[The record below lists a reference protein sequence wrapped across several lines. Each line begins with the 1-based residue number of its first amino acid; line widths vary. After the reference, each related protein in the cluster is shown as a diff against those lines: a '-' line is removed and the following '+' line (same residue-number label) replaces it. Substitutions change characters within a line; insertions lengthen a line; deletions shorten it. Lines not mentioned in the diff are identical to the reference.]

1 MTNLPQQSN
10 RLASILQTL
19 AEAYFARGQYAEA
32 AERFEQF
39 LQNGGHASDVY
50 EKLALSYL
58 ALNEYSAAA
67 RKAYEHAF
75 DHFSLDEELCLKIC
89 RFLLARQVLDDFSIR
104 VYQRALVFHPPF
116 EKEIYLSFFLYFKNQ
131 AQHEHAYEALKQVV
145 LLEQGGEAQN
155 LRQLASLG
163 QQLGRADEVRSLLD
177 RLEQTSPHVEVIRQL
192 RALDYAYL
200 IHQHSE
206 QDAALQ
212 QQRQTLLTA
221 ASHYETLTTLH
232 AVREFCALQY
242 ALYKLDT
249 SQTSQDFV
257 AEILQRIASPSWNG
271 QTSAAGEA
279 ISQARRSVLL
289 LKINNLEKIVQ
300 FTNAQLAENLAH
312 RFLTFSTKYLGKS
325 AETTCYLLR
334 DGLIA
339 FAPQAKR
346 LALAA
351 VDLLHKI
358 ENYNF
363 SVPASNR
370 LAIGMIVHAAATDT
384 VAPTVQHLTM
394 LHEALNMSTA
404 KLATPNGR
412 DTLENSSS
420 RLLFERNFFER
431 DLGAEAVAA
440 KFIGALPAEVPGSRI
455 EAYSAVWYNPLDYVD
470 EKRNHLLGKFLVVEK
485 LRSNRNAGTYRGR
498 DRHLERR
505 VIFKALSPQMSHR
518 LTQNTSTREQTVKT
532 LQRLGRL
539 EQPGLALIYDMGY
552 QQGLFFFVREYLE
565 GTSLEQTLVNKN
577 RLSPYE
583 VLAIGIKVC
592 RILQQTHKQQIFHCN
607 LKPANIWLLTGG
619 ELKITDF
626 FIPVFVET
634 FATTKQLDG
643 PRWHYS
649 APEWLQ
655 HGTPAPSC
663 DIYAVGMIL
672 YELLCA
678 EHPFAKHESLTDLS
692 QVNELALPPLAAQQP
707 QLPPL
712 FASTIDRACD
722 RSLQRRFKSLE
733 EFEAALHASL
743 EQMLKSDPAITK
755 TGLPPSSFSLRRMLK
770 AKHE

>member
-1 MTNLPQQSN
+1 MTNLPQQAN

-39 LQNGGHASDVY
+39 IQNGGHAPDVY

-67 RKAYEHAF
+67 QKAYEHAF

-116 EKEIYLSFFLYFKNQ
+116 VKEIYFSFFLYFKNH
-131 AQHEHAYEALKQVV
+131 AQHQHAYEAIKQVV
-145 LLEQGGEAQN
+145 LLEQGGDAQN
-155 LRQLASLG
+155 LRQLANLG
-163 QQLGRADEVRSLLD
+163 QQLGRAAEVRNLLD

-200 IHQHSE
+200 IHEQAE
-206 QDAALQ
+206 QDAAMQ
-212 QQRQTLLTA
+212 QQRQNLLTA
-221 ASHYETLTTLH
+221 ASRYETLATLH

-242 ALYKLDT
+242 ALYKLDKST
-249 SQTSQDFV
+249 ASQDFV

-271 QTSAAGEA
+271 QTSATGEA
-279 ISQARRSVLL
+279 VSHARHSVLL
-289 LKINNLEKIVQ
+289 LKINNLEKIEQ
-300 FTNAQLAENLAH
+300 FASAQIAENLAH
-312 RFLTFSTKYLGKS
+312 RFLTFSAKYLGKS

-334 DGLIA
+334 DGLLA
-339 FAPQAKR
+339 FAPQVKR
-346 LALAA
+346 LASAA

-370 LAIGMIVHAAATDT
+370 LAIAMIVHAATPDT
-384 VAPTVQHLTM
+384 VAPAIQHLTM

-404 KLATPNGR
+404 RISAQNGR
-412 DTLENSSS
+412 DTLDGSSS

-431 DLGAEAVAA
+431 ELGTEAVPAR
-440 KFIGALPAEVPGSRI
+440 FLGALPAEAPGSRL
-455 EAYSAVWYNPLDYVD
+455 EAYGAVWYNPLDYID
-470 EKRNHLLGKFLVVEK
+470 EKRNHPLGKFLVAEK
-485 LRSNRNAGTYRGR
+485 LRGNRSAGTYRGR
-498 DRHLERR
+498 DRNLERR

-518 LTQNTSTREQTVKT
+518 LAHNTSTREQTVKT

-583 VLAIGIKVC
+583 VLAIGIKAC
-592 RILQQTHKQQIFHCN
+592 RILQQTHKQRIFHCN

-626 FIPVFVET
+626 FIPAFVET
-634 FATTKQLDG
+634 FATNKQLDG
-643 PRWHYS
+643 SRWHYS
-649 APEWLQ
+649 SPEWLQ
-655 HGTPAPSC
+655 NSTPAPSC
-663 DIYAVGMIL
+663 DIYAIGMIL
-672 YELLCA
+672 YELLSA
-678 EHPFAKHESLTDLS
+678 AHPFAKQETLTGLS
-692 QVNELALPPLAAQQP
+692 QFHELALPPISSQQP

-722 RSLQRRFKSLE
+722 RSLERRFKSLE

-743 EQMLKSDPAITK
+743 EQMLQSDPAITK

>member
-1 MTNLPQQSN
+1 MTNLPQQAN

-39 LQNGGHASDVY
+39 LQNGGHSSDVY

-58 ALNEYSAAA
+58 ALSEYSAAA
-67 RKAYEHAF
+67 RKAYEYVF
-75 DHFSLDEELCLKIC
+75 DHFSLDEEFCLKIC
-89 RFLLARQVLDDFSIR
+89 RFLLSRQVLDDFSIR

-116 EKEIYLSFFLYFKNQ
+116 EKEIYLSFFHYFKNQ
-131 AQHEHAYEALKQVV
+131 AQHQHAYEALKQVV
-145 LLEQGGEAQN
+145 LLDQGSEAQY
-155 LRQLASLG
+155 LRELASLG
-163 QQLGRADEVRSLLD
+163 QQIGRATEVHALFD
-177 RLEQTSPHVEVIRQL
+177 RLEQTSPNVEVIRQL

-200 IHQHSE
+200 IHQQSE

-212 QQRQTLLTA
+212 QQRQTLLAA
-221 ASHYETLTTLH
+221 ASRYETLTTVH

-242 ALYKLDT
+242 ALYKLDANKP
-249 SQTSQDFV
+249 SYDFV
-257 AEILQRIASPSWNG
+257 AEILQRIHSPSRNG
-271 QTSAAGEA
+271 QASAAEEA
-279 ISQARRSVLL
+279 VSHARQSVLL

-312 RFLTFSTKYLGKS
+312 RFLTFSAKYLGKS
-325 AETTCYLLR
+325 AETTCYHLR
-334 DGLIA
+334 DGLLA
-339 FAPQAKR
+339 FAPHVKP
-346 LALAA
+346 LAIAA

-370 LAIGMIVHAAATDT
+370 LAIGMIVHAAAPNT
-384 VAPTVQHLTM
+384 VAPTIQHLTM
-394 LHEALNMSTA
+394 LHEALNLSTA
-404 KLATPNGR
+404 KIAAPNGR
-412 DTLENSSS
+412 DTLEGSSH
-420 RLLFERNFFER
+420 LLFERNFFER
-431 DLGAEAVAA
+431 ELGTEAVPA
-440 KFIGALPAEVPGSRI
+440 KFVGALPTETHGSSL

-485 LRSNRNAGTYRGR
+485 LRGNQNAGTYRGR

-505 VIFKALSPQMSHR
+505 VIFKALSPQMSYR
-518 LTQNTSTREQTVKT
+518 LAQNTSAREQTVKA

-577 RLSPYE
+577 QLSPYE
-583 VLAIGIKVC
+583 ILAIGIKVC
-592 RILQQTHKQQIFHCN
+592 RILQQTHKQRIYHCN

-626 FIPVFVET
+626 FIPAFVET
-634 FATTKQLDG
+634 FATNNRLEG
-643 PRWHYS
+643 SRWHYS

-655 HGTPAPSC
+655 SSTPAPSC
-663 DIYAVGMIL
+663 DIYAIGMIL

-678 EHPFAKHESLTDLS
+678 EHPFAKQEKLTTLS
-692 QVNELALPPLAAQQP
+692 QLNELAVPPISSKQP
-707 QLPPL
+707 QLPSL

-722 RSLQRRFKSLE
+722 RSLERRFKSLE

-743 EQMLKSDPAITK
+743 EQMLQSDPAISK
-755 TGLPPSSFSLRRMLK
+755 SGLPPSSFSLRRMLK